1 MTRTML
7 NEFDKS
13 KYFWKESVSTSWYV
27 LNRVTLILELRKTSY
42 KLWTWKKPSISYFM
56 FFCSNCFILDTKDN
70 LDKFDLKFDVGIFL
84 DYSSSSKA
92 YRVL

>member
-27 LNRVTLILELRKTSY
+27 LNRVTLILELRKTPY
-42 KLWTWKKPSISYFM
+42 ELWTWKKLNISYFNV
-56 FFCSNCFILDTKDN
+56 FL
-70 LDKFDLKFDVGIFL
+70 LKL
-84 DYSSSSKA
+84 LYSQH
-92 YRVL
+92 